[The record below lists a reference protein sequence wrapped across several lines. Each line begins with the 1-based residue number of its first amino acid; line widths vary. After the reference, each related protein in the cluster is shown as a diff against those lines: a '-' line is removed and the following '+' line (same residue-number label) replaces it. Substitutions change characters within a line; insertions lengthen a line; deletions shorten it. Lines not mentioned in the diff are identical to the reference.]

1 MTQLNRSIER
11 WKGCDPAYMATEQS
25 PAAITYA
32 FIDAQHDILALADV
46 LRALVENEWLEAFKY
61 LDGGIGIKTDA
72 GKRWIN
78 ARAVLGIAK

>member
-32 FIDAQHDILALADV
+32 FIDAQHDILALADALHHCV
-46 LRALVENEWLEAFKY
+46 DWLNAAGIAETMPVQQQARAAL
-61 LDGGIGIKTDA
+61 GIK
-72 GKRWIN
+72 
-78 ARAVLGIAK
+78 